1 MNFDRG
7 LNLANQGDYFW
18 ALLPEIVLSLCAMG
32 VLLGDV
38 LQKGNRSR
46 PSAPWVPWMALAGLF
61 VTFLANL
68 PLVTM
73 TLAAAP
79 GTGLRDVGMTGMVAV
94 DGFRGLSNCL
104 FLLSGALAILLSTGY
119 LDRRG
124 INRGEFHALV
134 MFAVLGMM
142 LMAGASDLM
151 LLFIGLEVMSVAIY
165 VLVGFDRLDARS
177 SEASLKYFLLGAFTS
192 AIFLYGIALVW
203 GATGSSNVAGLTR
216 LLIGGGP
223 QEPMLLAGMAL
234 VLVGFA
240 FKVAAVPFHMW
251 TPDAYEGAPTPVTVL
266 MATGVKTAAFVS
278 LARVFLVGFGAQYE
292 VWAGPLFLL
301 AAVTMVAGNLL
312 ALVQGSLKRMLA
324 YSSIAH
330 AGYLLAAVLAGYSG
344 GAAALLFYLLV
355 YTLMTAGAFGVVIA
369 MARGSDERV
378 TLEDYAGLARQRP
391 LLAAL
396 LSVFLLSLAGFP
408 LTAGFL
414 GKFYIL
420 RALVQGGLSTLAV
433 ILVLSS
439 LVSYFYYLRVI
450 VVMYMRPARSETEHA
465 HAGLPGPALAGVTA
479 AAVLVVL
486 LFFTAGIRWGADRS
500 SALRP
505 DTRWSVFRVAEEGQA
520 SLGQWQAQALQ
531 AQPGN
536 APAGEQRTAGAG
548 AAQARTAR

>member
-1 MNFDRG
+1 MNFDRS

-18 ALLPEIVLSLCAMG
+18 ALLPEIVLALWGMG

-38 LQKGNRSR
+38 MQKGNRSR
-46 PSAPWVPWMALAGLF
+46 PSAKWVPWVAIAGLAAAF
-61 VTFLANL
+61 VANL

-73 TLAAAP
+73 TLGVAP
-79 GTGLRDVGMTGMVAV
+79 ENALRDGGMTGMVAV

-119 LDRRG
+119 LDRRN

-134 MFAVLGMM
+134 LFAVLGMM

-165 VLVGFDRLDARS
+165 VLVGFDRMDARS

-203 GATGSSNVAGLTR
+203 GATGTSNVAGLVR
-216 LLIGGGP
+216 LLISGG
-223 QEPMLLAGMAL
+223 QSSPMLLAGMAL

-251 TPDAYEGAPTPVTVL
+251 TPDAYEGAPTPVTAL
-266 MATGVKTAAFVS
+266 MATGVKAAAFVS
-278 LARVFLVGFGAQYE
+278 LARVFLVGFGGQYD
-292 VWAGPLFLL
+292 VWARPVFLL
-301 AAVTMVAGNLL
+301 AAVTMVAGNLM
-312 ALVQGSLKRMLA
+312 ALTQGSIKRMLA

-330 AGYLLAAVLAGYSG
+330 AGYLLAAMLAGYAG
-344 GAAALLFYLLV
+344 GAAAMLFYLFI
-355 YTLMTAGAFGVVIA
+355 YTLMTAGAFGIVIA
-369 MARGSDERV
+369 NARGADERV
-378 TLEDYAGLARQRP
+378 TLEDYAGLARQKP
-391 LLAAL
+391 LLAGL
-396 LSVFLLSLAGFP
+396 FSIFLLSLAGFP

-433 ILVLSS
+433 ILVLAS

-450 VVMYMRPARSETEHA
+450 VVMYMRPARSEDEHRE
-465 HAGLPGPALAGVTA
+465 AGLPGPAMAGVTA

-486 LFFTAGIRWGADRS
+486 LFFTAGIRWGSDRDP
-500 SALRP
+500 SARG
-505 DTRWSVFRVAEEGQA
+505 DSRWSVFRLAEEGQA

-531 AQPGN
+531 VQPP
-536 APAGEQRTAGAG
+536 PAAEPARTAGTG
-548 AAQARTAR
+548 SVQAAR